1 MNILTTIWSKPGCSE
16 RKIHCT
22 CNLYCSLMAIKLEQ
36 IQETDLRSLQAEEN
50 KYDMEYDIRQRI
62 SLTPRVLS
70 CVYYSSRE

>member
-1 MNILTTIWSKPGCSE
+1 
-16 RKIHCT
+16 
-22 CNLYCSLMAIKLEQ
+22 MAIKLEQ

>member
-1 MNILTTIWSKPGCSE
+1 
-16 RKIHCT
+16 
-22 CNLYCSLMAIKLEQ
+22 MAIKLEQ

-70 CVYYSSRE
+70 CV